1 MRLVNARYIVANK
14 RGIKL
19 KLNLLPLLF
28 SPKQGRDSIMEQYIK
43 VNEDY
48 FENEDLKGCE
58 ILLMSM
64 LEDRMESSIQRPEFF
79 DKKMGDYF
87 VIYTREE
94 LSKKLGLNLGTITNM
109 FKKLVNKGYLVIKHQ
124 FNGASKL
131 FLPRFNHETVTNEKV
146 NNDNVSSK
154 IELPKSENFISNH
167 RTKLNKYITDNTDN
181 TCSETNSKNH
191 VNLNQK
197 TVVQKP
203 DQTKVIKQ
211 AELDVIANSLVT
223 KVHLPK
229 PAVNIMKT
237 FSFGDPKKLYA
248 YAGLLFKAKSAV
260 SKQAKSV
267 QNAQEA
273 LSFEL
278 NTDYQETLDQ
288 DLKRIIVSA
297 NKKTSQPE
305 GYMMTS
311 LIDMFQN
318 KVNDYCSHDVQS
330 VIG

>member
-1 MRLVNARYIVANK
+1 M
-14 RGIKL
+14 
-19 KLNLLPLLF
+19 
-28 SPKQGRDSIMEQYIK
+28 KQFIK
-43 VNEDY
+43 VSEDY
-48 FENEDLKGCE
+48 FEDENLKGCE

-79 DKKMGDYF
+79 DKKMGDHF
-87 VIYTREE
+87 VIYTRAE
-94 LSKKLGLNLGTITNM
+94 LSKKLGLNLGTVTNM

-131 FLPRFNHETVTNEKV
+131 FLPKFNHETS
-146 NNDNVSSK
+146 NDNVSSK
-154 IELPKSENFISNH
+154 FELPKSENFISNH
-167 RTKLNKYITDNTDN
+167 RTKLNKQTTDNTND
-181 TCSETNSKNH
+181 TCSETNSPKDS
-191 VNLNQK
+191 NLTQK
-197 TVVQKP
+197 PVVQKP
-203 DQTKVIKQ
+203 DQNKVIKQ

-229 PAVNIMKT
+229 QAVNIMKT

-260 SKQAKSV
+260 SKQAKSI

-278 NTDYQETLDQ
+278 NTDYQETLDT

-297 NKKTSQPE
+297 NKKTSHPD

-318 KVNDYCSHDVQS
+318 KVNDYCSREIPS

>member
-1 MRLVNARYIVANK
+1 M
-14 RGIKL
+14 
-19 KLNLLPLLF
+19 
-28 SPKQGRDSIMEQYIK
+28 KQFIK

-48 FENEDLKGCE
+48 FEDENLKGCE

-79 DKKMGDYF
+79 DKKMGDHF
-87 VIYTREE
+87 VIYTRAE
-94 LSKKLGLNLGTITNM
+94 LSKKLGLNLGTVTNM

-131 FLPRFNHETVTNEKV
+131 FLPKFNHETS
-146 NNDNVSSK
+146 NDNVSSK
-154 IELPKSENFISNH
+154 FELPKNENFISNH
-167 RTKLNKYITDNTDN
+167 RTKLNKQITDNTND
-181 TCSETNSKNH
+181 TCSLKDSNIT
-191 VNLNQK
+191 QK
-197 TVVQKP
+197 PVVQKP
-203 DQTKVIKQ
+203 DQNKVIKQ

-229 PAVNIMKT
+229 QAVNIMKT

-260 SKQAKSV
+260 SKQAKTI

-278 NTDYQETLDQ
+278 NTAYQETLDM

-297 NKKTSQPE
+297 NKKTSRPDS
-305 GYMMTS
+305 YMMTS
-311 LIDMFQN
+311 LMDMFQN

>member
-1 MRLVNARYIVANK
+1 M
-14 RGIKL
+14 
-19 KLNLLPLLF
+19 
-28 SPKQGRDSIMEQYIK
+28 KQFIK

-48 FENEDLKGCE
+48 FEDENLKGCE

-79 DKKMGDYF
+79 DKKMGDHF

-124 FNGASKL
+124 FNKASKL
-131 FLPRFNHETVTNEKV
+131 FLPKFNHET
-146 NNDNVSSK
+146 NNDNVSSNF
-154 IELPKSENFISNH
+154 ELTKSENFISNH
-167 RTKLNKYITDNTDN
+167 RTKLNKQTTDNTND
-181 TCSETNSKNH
+181 TCSQTNSPKDS
-191 VNLNQK
+191 NL
-197 TVVQKP
+197 TQKP
-203 DQTKVIKQ
+203 DQNKVIKQ

-229 PAVNIMKT
+229 QAVNIMKT

-260 SKQAKSV
+260 SKQAKSI

-278 NTDYQETLDQ
+278 NTDYQETLDT

-297 NKKTSQPE
+297 NKKTSQPD
-305 GYMMTS
+305 GYMMAS
-311 LIDMFQN
+311 LMDMFQN
-318 KVNDYCSHDVQS
+318 KVNDYCSHDVVS

>member
-1 MRLVNARYIVANK
+1 M
-14 RGIKL
+14 
-19 KLNLLPLLF
+19 
-28 SPKQGRDSIMEQYIK
+28 KQFIK
-43 VNEDY
+43 VSEDY
-48 FENEDLKGCE
+48 FEDENLKGCE

-79 DKKMGDYF
+79 DKKMGDHF

-109 FKKLVNKGYLVIKHQ
+109 FKKLVNKGYLVVKHQ

-131 FLPRFNHETVTNEKV
+131 FLPKFNHET

-154 IELPKSENFISNH
+154 IELPKNENFISNH
-167 RTKLNKYITDNTDN
+167 RTKLNKQITDNTDN
-181 TCSETNSKNH
+181 TYPETNSSKDS
-191 VNLNQK
+191 NL
-197 TVVQKP
+197 TQKP
-203 DQTKVIKQ
+203 DQNKVIQQ

-229 PAVNIMKT
+229 QAVNIMKT
-237 FSFGDPKKLYA
+237 FSFGDPKKLYS

-260 SKQAKSV
+260 SKQAKSI

-278 NTDYQETLDQ
+278 NTDYEETLDT

-297 NKKTSQPE
+297 NKKTSQPD

-311 LIDMFQN
+311 LMDMFQN
-318 KVNDYCSHDVQS
+318 KVNDYCSHDIQS

>member
-1 MRLVNARYIVANK
+1 M
-14 RGIKL
+14 
-19 KLNLLPLLF
+19 
-28 SPKQGRDSIMEQYIK
+28 KQFIK

-48 FENEDLKGCE
+48 FEDENLKGCE

-79 DKKMGDYF
+79 DKKMGDHF
-87 VIYTREE
+87 VIYTRAE
-94 LSKKLGLNLGTITNM
+94 LSKKLGLNLGTVTNM

-131 FLPRFNHETVTNEKV
+131 FLPKFNHETS
-146 NNDNVSSK
+146 NDNVSSK
-154 IELPKSENFISNH
+154 FELPKNENFISNH
-167 RTKLNKYITDNTDN
+167 RTKLNKQITDNTNDTRSLKDSN
-181 TCSETNSKNH
+181 IT
-191 VNLNQK
+191 QK
-197 TVVQKP
+197 PVVQKP
-203 DQTKVIKQ
+203 DQNKVIKQ

-229 PAVNIMKT
+229 QAVNIMKT

-260 SKQAKSV
+260 SKQAKTI

-278 NTDYQETLDQ
+278 NTAYQETLDM

-297 NKKTSQPE
+297 NKKTSRPD

-311 LIDMFQN
+311 LMDMFQN

>member
-1 MRLVNARYIVANK
+1 M
-14 RGIKL
+14 
-19 KLNLLPLLF
+19 
-28 SPKQGRDSIMEQYIK
+28 KQFIK

-48 FENEDLKGCE
+48 FEDENLKGCE

-79 DKKMGDYF
+79 DKKMGDHF

-131 FLPRFNHETVTNEKV
+131 FLPKFNHETS
-146 NNDNVSSK
+146 NDNVSSK
-154 IELPKSENFISNH
+154 FELPKSENFISNH
-167 RTKLNKYITDNTDN
+167 RTKLNKQITDNTND
-181 TCSETNSKNH
+181 TCSRTNSPKDS
-191 VNLNQK
+191 NL
-197 TVVQKP
+197 TQKP
-203 DQTKVIKQ
+203 DQNKVIQQ
-211 AELDVIANSLVT
+211 ADLDVIANSLVT

-229 PAVNIMKT
+229 QAVNIMKT

-260 SKQAKSV
+260 SKQAKSI

-278 NTDYQETLDQ
+278 NTDYQETLDT

-297 NKKTSQPE
+297 NKKTSQPD
-305 GYMMTS
+305 GYLMTS

-318 KVNDYCSHDVQS
+318 KVNDYCSHSVQS

>member
-1 MRLVNARYIVANK
+1 M
-14 RGIKL
+14 
-19 KLNLLPLLF
+19 
-28 SPKQGRDSIMEQYIK
+28 KQFIK

-48 FENEDLKGCE
+48 FEDENLKGCE

-79 DKKMGDYF
+79 DKKMGDHF

-131 FLPRFNHETVTNEKV
+131 FLPKFNHETS
-146 NNDNVSSK
+146 NDNVSSK
-154 IELPKSENFISNH
+154 FELPKSENFISNH
-167 RTKLNKYITDNTDN
+167 RTKLNKQITDNTND
-181 TCSETNSKNH
+181 TCSRTNSPKDS
-191 VNLNQK
+191 NL
-197 TVVQKP
+197 TQKP
-203 DQTKVIKQ
+203 DQNKVIKQ

-229 PAVNIMKT
+229 QAVNIMKT

-260 SKQAKSV
+260 SKQAKSI

-278 NTDYQETLDQ
+278 NTDYQETLDT

-297 NKKTSQPE
+297 NKKTSQPD
-305 GYMMTS
+305 GYLMTS

-318 KVNDYCSHDVQS
+318 KVNDYCSHSVQS

>member
-1 MRLVNARYIVANK
+1 M
-14 RGIKL
+14 
-19 KLNLLPLLF
+19 
-28 SPKQGRDSIMEQYIK
+28 KQFIK

-48 FENEDLKGCE
+48 FEDENLKGCE

-79 DKKMGDYF
+79 DKKMGDHF

-131 FLPRFNHETVTNEKV
+131 FLPKFNHETS
-146 NNDNVSSK
+146 NDNVSSK
-154 IELPKSENFISNH
+154 FELPKSENFISNH
-167 RTKLNKYITDNTDN
+167 RTKLNKQITDNTND
-181 TCSETNSKNH
+181 TCSRTNSPKDS
-191 VNLNQK
+191 NL
-197 TVVQKP
+197 TQKP
-203 DQTKVIKQ
+203 DQNKVIKQ

-229 PAVNIMKT
+229 QAVNIMKT

-260 SKQAKSV
+260 SKQAKNV

-278 NTDYQETLDQ
+278 NTDYQETLDT

-297 NKKTSQPE
+297 NKKTSQPD
-305 GYMMTS
+305 GYLMTS

-318 KVNDYCSHDVQS
+318 KVNDYCSHSVQS

>member
-1 MRLVNARYIVANK
+1 M
-14 RGIKL
+14 
-19 KLNLLPLLF
+19 
-28 SPKQGRDSIMEQYIK
+28 KQFIK
-43 VNEDY
+43 VSEDY
-48 FENEDLKGCE
+48 FEDENLKGCE

-79 DKKMGDYF
+79 DKKMGDHF
-87 VIYTREE
+87 VIYTRAE

-131 FLPRFNHETVTNEKV
+131 FLPKFNHETS
-146 NNDNVSSK
+146 NDNVSSNF
-154 IELPKSENFISNH
+154 ELPKSENFISNH
-167 RTKLNKYITDNTDN
+167 RTKLNKQTTDNTND
-181 TCSETNSKNH
+181 TCSRTNSPKDSNIT
-191 VNLNQK
+191 QK
-197 TVVQKP
+197 PVVQKP
-203 DQTKVIKQ
+203 DQNKVIKQ

-229 PAVNIMKT
+229 QAVNIMKT

-260 SKQAKSV
+260 SKQAKSI

-278 NTDYQETLDQ
+278 NTDYQETLDT
-288 DLKRIIVSA
+288 DLKRIIVLA
-297 NKKTSQPE
+297 NKKTSQPD
-305 GYMMTS
+305 GYMMAS
-311 LIDMFQN
+311 LMDMFQN

>member
-1 MRLVNARYIVANK
+1 M
-14 RGIKL
+14 
-19 KLNLLPLLF
+19 
-28 SPKQGRDSIMEQYIK
+28 KQFIK

-48 FENEDLKGCE
+48 FEDENLKGCE

-79 DKKMGDYF
+79 DKKMGDHF

-124 FNGASKL
+124 FNKASKL
-131 FLPRFNHETVTNEKV
+131 FLPKFNHET
-146 NNDNVSSK
+146 NNDNVSSNF
-154 IELPKSENFISNH
+154 ELTKSENFISNH
-167 RTKLNKYITDNTDN
+167 RTKLNKQTTDNTND
-181 TCSETNSKNH
+181 TCSQTNSPKDS
-191 VNLNQK
+191 NL
-197 TVVQKP
+197 TQKP
-203 DQTKVIKQ
+203 DQNKVIKQ

-229 PAVNIMKT
+229 QAVNIMKT

-260 SKQAKSV
+260 SKQAKSI

-278 NTDYQETLDQ
+278 NTDYQETLDT

-297 NKKTSQPE
+297 NKKTSQPD
-305 GYMMTS
+305 GYMMAS
-311 LIDMFQN
+311 LMDMFQN
-318 KVNDYCSHDVQS
+318 KVNDYCSHDFVS

>member
-1 MRLVNARYIVANK
+1 M
-14 RGIKL
+14 
-19 KLNLLPLLF
+19 
-28 SPKQGRDSIMEQYIK
+28 KQFIK

-48 FENEDLKGCE
+48 FEDENLKGCE

-79 DKKMGDYF
+79 DKKMGDHF

-131 FLPRFNHETVTNEKV
+131 FLPKFNHETS
-146 NNDNVSSK
+146 NDNVSSK
-154 IELPKSENFISNH
+154 FELPKSENFISNH
-167 RTKLNKYITDNTDN
+167 RTKLNKQITDNTND
-181 TCSETNSKNH
+181 TCSRTNSPKDS
-191 VNLNQK
+191 NL
-197 TVVQKP
+197 TQKP
-203 DQTKVIKQ
+203 DQNKVIKQ

-229 PAVNIMKT
+229 QAVNIMKT
-237 FSFGDPKKLYA
+237 FSFGDSKKLYA

-260 SKQAKSV
+260 SKQAKSI

-278 NTDYQETLDQ
+278 NTDYQETLDT
-288 DLKRIIVSA
+288 DLKRIIVLA
-297 NKKTSQPE
+297 NKKTSQPD
-305 GYMMTS
+305 GYMMAS
-311 LIDMFQN
+311 LMDMFQN
-318 KVNDYCSHDVQS
+318 KVNDYCSHDIQS
-330 VIG
+330 VIS

>member
-1 MRLVNARYIVANK
+1 M
-14 RGIKL
+14 
-19 KLNLLPLLF
+19 
-28 SPKQGRDSIMEQYIK
+28 KQFIK

-48 FENEDLKGCE
+48 FEDENLKGCE

-79 DKKMGDYF
+79 DKKMGDHF
-87 VIYTREE
+87 VIYTRAE

-124 FNGASKL
+124 FNKASKL
-131 FLPRFNHETVTNEKV
+131 FLPKFNHETS
-146 NNDNVSSK
+146 NDNVSSK

-167 RTKLNKYITDNTDN
+167 RTKLNKQITDNTND
-181 TCSETNSKNH
+181 TCSRTNSSKDS
-191 VNLNQK
+191 NL
-197 TVVQKP
+197 TQKP
-203 DQTKVIKQ
+203 DQNKVIQQ

-229 PAVNIMKT
+229 QAVNIMKT

-260 SKQAKSV
+260 SKQAKNIL
-267 QNAQEA
+267 NAQEA

-278 NTDYQETLDQ
+278 NTDYEETLDT

-311 LIDMFQN
+311 LMDMFQN
-318 KVNDYCSHDVQS
+318 KVNDYCIRDIES
-330 VIG
+330 VL

>member
-1 MRLVNARYIVANK
+1 M
-14 RGIKL
+14 
-19 KLNLLPLLF
+19 
-28 SPKQGRDSIMEQYIK
+28 KQFIK

-48 FENEDLKGCE
+48 FGDENLKGCE

-79 DKKMGDYF
+79 DKKMGDHF

-109 FKKLVNKGYLVIKHQ
+109 FKKLVNKGYLVVKHQ

-131 FLPRFNHETVTNEKV
+131 FLPKFNHET

-167 RTKLNKYITDNTDN
+167 RTKLNKQITDNTDN
-181 TCSETNSKNH
+181 TCSEINSPKDS
-191 VNLNQK
+191 NLTQK
-197 TVVQKP
+197 PVVQKP
-203 DQTKVIKQ
+203 DQNKVIKQ
-211 AELDVIANSLVT
+211 AELDVISNSLVT

-229 PAVNIMKT
+229 QAVNIMKT

-260 SKQAKSV
+260 SKQAKSI

-278 NTDYQETLDQ
+278 NTDYQETLDT

-297 NKKTSQPE
+297 NKKTSRPD

-311 LIDMFQN
+311 LMDMFQN
-318 KVNDYCSHDVQS
+318 KVNDYCSRDIES
-330 VIG
+330 VL

>member
-1 MRLVNARYIVANK
+1 M
-14 RGIKL
+14 
-19 KLNLLPLLF
+19 
-28 SPKQGRDSIMEQYIK
+28 KQFIK
-43 VNEDY
+43 VSEDY
-48 FENEDLKGCE
+48 FKDENLKGCE

-79 DKKMGDYF
+79 DKKMGDHF

-131 FLPRFNHETVTNEKV
+131 FLPKFNHETS
-146 NNDNVSSK
+146 NDNVSSK
-154 IELPKSENFISNH
+154 FELPKSENFISNH
-167 RTKLNKYITDNTDN
+167 RTNSNKQITDNTND
-181 TCSETNSKNH
+181 TCSRTNSPKDSNI
-191 VNLNQK
+191 
-197 TVVQKP
+197 TQKP
-203 DQTKVIKQ
+203 DQNKVIKQ

-229 PAVNIMKT
+229 QAVNIMKT
-237 FSFGDPKKLYA
+237 FSFGDPKKLYS

-278 NTDYQETLDQ
+278 NTDYQETLDT

-297 NKKTSQPE
+297 NKKTSQPD

-318 KVNDYCSHDVQS
+318 KVNDYCSHDIQS
-330 VIG
+330 VIS

>member
-1 MRLVNARYIVANK
+1 M
-14 RGIKL
+14 
-19 KLNLLPLLF
+19 
-28 SPKQGRDSIMEQYIK
+28 KQFIK

-48 FENEDLKGCE
+48 FEDENLKGCE

-79 DKKMGDYF
+79 DKKMGDHF

-124 FNGASKL
+124 FNKASKL
-131 FLPRFNHETVTNEKV
+131 FLPKFNHETS
-146 NNDNVSSK
+146 NDNVSSK
-154 IELPKSENFISNH
+154 FELPKSEIFISNH
-167 RTKLNKYITDNTDN
+167 RTKLNKQITDNTND
-181 TCSETNSKNH
+181 TCSRTNSSKDS
-191 VNLNQK
+191 NL
-197 TVVQKP
+197 TQKP
-203 DQTKVIKQ
+203 DQNKVIQQ

-229 PAVNIMKT
+229 QAVNIMKT
-237 FSFGDPKKLYA
+237 FSFGNPKKLYA
-248 YAGLLFKAKSAV
+248 YAGLLFKSKSAV
-260 SKQAKSV
+260 SKQAKNV

-278 NTDYQETLDQ
+278 NTDYQETLDT

-311 LIDMFQN
+311 LMDMFQN
-318 KVNDYCSHDVQS
+318 KVNDYCSHDVVS

>member
-1 MRLVNARYIVANK
+1 MQ
-14 RGIKL
+14 
-19 KLNLLPLLF
+19 F
-28 SPKQGRDSIMEQYIK
+28 IK
-43 VNEDY
+43 VSEDY
-48 FENEDLKGCE
+48 FEDENLKGCE

-79 DKKMGDYF
+79 DKKMGDHF

-109 FKKLVNKGYLVIKHQ
+109 FKKLVNKGYLVVKHQ

-131 FLPRFNHETVTNEKV
+131 FLPKFNHET

-167 RTKLNKYITDNTDN
+167 RTKLNKQITDNTDN
-181 TCSETNSKNH
+181 TCSRTNSSKDS
-191 VNLNQK
+191 NL
-197 TVVQKP
+197 TQKP
-203 DQTKVIKQ
+203 DQNKVIQQ

-229 PAVNIMKT
+229 QAVNIMKT

-260 SKQAKSV
+260 SKQAKNIL
-267 QNAQEA
+267 NAQEA

-278 NTDYQETLDQ
+278 NTDYQETLDT

-297 NKKTSQPE
+297 NKKTSQPD

-311 LIDMFQN
+311 LMDMFQN
-318 KVNDYCSHDVQS
+318 KVNDYCIRDIES
-330 VIG
+330 VL

>member
-1 MRLVNARYIVANK
+1 MQFFKVKESN
-14 RGIKL
+14 
-19 KLNLLPLLF
+19 LN
-28 SPKQGRDSIMEQYIK
+28 S
-43 VNEDY
+43 
-48 FENEDLKGCE
+48 DLKGGNE
-58 ILLMSM
+58 ILIYSL
-64 LEDRMESSIQRPEFF
+64 LEDRMQASTKNKDFF
-79 DKKMGDYF
+79 SKKFNDYY
-87 VIYTREE
+87 VIYTRDE
-94 LSKKLGLNLGTITNM
+94 LAMKLGVNVSTITEV
-109 FKKLVNKGYLVIKHQ
+109 FKRLVKKGYLVMKHQ
-124 FNGASKL
+124 FNGATKL
-131 FLPRFNHETVTNEKV
+131 FLPKFENETNPEA
-146 NNDNVSSK
+146 NNGNVKREIQRPEIGKPNSSRT
-154 IELPKSENFISNH
+154 LNSN
-167 RTKLNKYITDNTDN
+167 KQITDNTND
-181 TCSETNSKNH
+181 TCSRTNSPKDS
-191 VNLNQK
+191 NL
-197 TVVQKP
+197 TQKP
-203 DQTKVIKQ
+203 DQNKVIKQ

-229 PAVNIMKT
+229 QAVNIMKT

-278 NTDYQETLDQ
+278 NTAYQETLDM

-297 NKKTSQPE
+297 NKKTSRPD

-311 LIDMFQN
+311 LMDMFQN

>member
-1 MRLVNARYIVANK
+1 M
-14 RGIKL
+14 
-19 KLNLLPLLF
+19 
-28 SPKQGRDSIMEQYIK
+28 KQFIK

-48 FENEDLKGCE
+48 FEDENLKGCE

-79 DKKMGDYF
+79 DKKMGDHF
-87 VIYTREE
+87 LIYTREE

-124 FNGASKL
+124 FNKASKL
-131 FLPRFNHETVTNEKV
+131 FLPKFNHET
-146 NNDNVSSK
+146 NNDNVSSNF
-154 IELPKSENFISNH
+154 ELTKSENFISNH
-167 RTKLNKYITDNTDN
+167 RTKLNKQTTDNTND
-181 TCSETNSKNH
+181 TCSQTNSPKDS
-191 VNLNQK
+191 NL
-197 TVVQKP
+197 TQKP
-203 DQTKVIKQ
+203 DQNKVIKQ

-229 PAVNIMKT
+229 QAVNIMKT

-260 SKQAKSV
+260 SKQAKSI

-278 NTDYQETLDQ
+278 NTDYQETLDT

-297 NKKTSQPE
+297 NKKTSQPD
-305 GYMMTS
+305 GYMMAS
-311 LIDMFQN
+311 LMDMFQN
-318 KVNDYCSHDVQS
+318 KVNDYCSHDVVS

>member
-1 MRLVNARYIVANK
+1 M
-14 RGIKL
+14 
-19 KLNLLPLLF
+19 
-28 SPKQGRDSIMEQYIK
+28 KQFIK

-48 FENEDLKGCE
+48 FGDENLKGCE

-79 DKKMGDYF
+79 DKKMGDHF

-131 FLPRFNHETVTNEKV
+131 FLPKFNHET
-146 NNDNVSSK
+146 NNDNVSSNF
-154 IELPKSENFISNH
+154 ELPKSENFISNH
-167 RTKLNKYITDNTDN
+167 RTKLNKQTTDNTND
-181 TCSETNSKNH
+181 TCSRTNSPKDSNI
-191 VNLNQK
+191 
-197 TVVQKP
+197 TQKP
-203 DQTKVIKQ
+203 DQNKVIKQ

-229 PAVNIMKT
+229 QAVNIMKT

-260 SKQAKSV
+260 SKQAKNIL
-267 QNAQEA
+267 NAQEA

-278 NTDYQETLDQ
+278 NTDYQETLDT

-297 NKKTSQPE
+297 NKKTSQPD

-311 LIDMFQN
+311 LMDMFQN
-318 KVNDYCSHDVQS
+318 KVNDYCIHDVVYQ
-330 VIG
+330 

>member
-1 MRLVNARYIVANK
+1 M
-14 RGIKL
+14 
-19 KLNLLPLLF
+19 
-28 SPKQGRDSIMEQYIK
+28 KQFIK

-48 FENEDLKGCE
+48 FEDENLKGCE

-79 DKKMGDYF
+79 DKKMGDHF
-87 VIYTREE
+87 VIYTRAE
-94 LSKKLGLNLGTITNM
+94 LSKKLGLNLGTVTNM

-131 FLPRFNHETVTNEKV
+131 FLPKFNHETS
-146 NNDNVSSK
+146 NDNVSSK
-154 IELPKSENFISNH
+154 FELPKNENFISNH
-167 RTKLNKYITDNTDN
+167 RTKLNKQITDNTND
-181 TCSETNSKNH
+181 TCSLKDSNIT
-191 VNLNQK
+191 QK
-197 TVVQKP
+197 PVVQKP
-203 DQTKVIKQ
+203 DQNKVIKQ

-229 PAVNIMKT
+229 QAVNIMKT

-278 NTDYQETLDQ
+278 NTDYQKTLDT

-297 NKKTSQPE
+297 NKKTSQPD

-311 LIDMFQN
+311 LMDMFQN
-318 KVNDYCSHDVQS
+318 KVNDYCCHDVQS

>member
-1 MRLVNARYIVANK
+1 MQ
-14 RGIKL
+14 
-19 KLNLLPLLF
+19 F
-28 SPKQGRDSIMEQYIK
+28 IK
-43 VNEDY
+43 VSEDY
-48 FENEDLKGCE
+48 FEDENLKGCE

-79 DKKMGDYF
+79 DKKMGDHF

-131 FLPRFNHETVTNEKV
+131 FLPKFNHET
-146 NNDNVSSK
+146 NNDNVSSNF
-154 IELPKSENFISNH
+154 ELTKSENFISNH
-167 RTKLNKYITDNTDN
+167 RTKLNKQTTDNTND
-181 TCSETNSKNH
+181 TCSQTNSPKDS
-191 VNLNQK
+191 NL
-197 TVVQKP
+197 TQKP
-203 DQTKVIKQ
+203 DQNKVIKQ

-229 PAVNIMKT
+229 QAVNIMKT

-260 SKQAKSV
+260 SKQAKSI

-278 NTDYQETLDQ
+278 NTDYQETLDT

-297 NKKTSQPE
+297 NKKTSQPD
-305 GYMMTS
+305 GYMMAS
-311 LIDMFQN
+311 LMDMFQN
-318 KVNDYCSHDVQS
+318 KVNDYCSHDVVS

>member
-1 MRLVNARYIVANK
+1 M
-14 RGIKL
+14 
-19 KLNLLPLLF
+19 
-28 SPKQGRDSIMEQYIK
+28 KQFIK
-43 VNEDY
+43 VSEDY
-48 FENEDLKGCE
+48 FEDENLKGCE

-79 DKKMGDYF
+79 DKKMGDHF

-131 FLPRFNHETVTNEKV
+131 FLPKFNHETS
-146 NNDNVSSK
+146 NDNVSSK
-154 IELPKSENFISNH
+154 FELPKSENFISNH
-167 RTKLNKYITDNTDN
+167 RTKLNKQITDNTND
-181 TCSETNSKNH
+181 TCSETNSSKDSNIT
-191 VNLNQK
+191 QK
-197 TVVQKP
+197 PVVQKP
-203 DQTKVIKQ
+203 DQNKVIKQ

-229 PAVNIMKT
+229 QAVNIMKT
-237 FSFGDPKKLYA
+237 FAFGDPKKLYS

-278 NTDYQETLDQ
+278 NTDYQETLDT

-297 NKKTSQPE
+297 NKKTSQPD

>member
-1 MRLVNARYIVANK
+1 M
-14 RGIKL
+14 
-19 KLNLLPLLF
+19 
-28 SPKQGRDSIMEQYIK
+28 KQFIK
-43 VNEDY
+43 VSEDY
-48 FENEDLKGCE
+48 FEDENLKGCE

-79 DKKMGDYF
+79 DKKMGDHF

-124 FNGASKL
+124 FNKASKL
-131 FLPRFNHETVTNEKV
+131 FLPKFNHETS
-146 NNDNVSSK
+146 NDNVSSNF
-154 IELPKSENFISNH
+154 ELPKSENFISNH
-167 RTKLNKYITDNTDN
+167 RTKLNKQITDNTDN
-181 TCSETNSKNH
+181 TYPEINSPKDS
-191 VNLNQK
+191 NLTQK
-197 TVVQKP
+197 PVVQKP
-203 DQTKVIKQ
+203 DQNKVIKQ

-229 PAVNIMKT
+229 QAVNIMKT
-237 FSFGDPKKLYA
+237 FSFGDPKKLYS

-260 SKQAKSV
+260 SKQAKSI

-278 NTDYQETLDQ
+278 NTDYQETLDT

-311 LIDMFQN
+311 LMDMFQN
-318 KVNDYCSHDVQS
+318 KVNDYCIRDIQS
-330 VIG
+330 VL

>member
-1 MRLVNARYIVANK
+1 M
-14 RGIKL
+14 
-19 KLNLLPLLF
+19 
-28 SPKQGRDSIMEQYIK
+28 KQFIK
-43 VNEDY
+43 VSEDY
-48 FENEDLKGCE
+48 FEDENLKGCE

-79 DKKMGDYF
+79 DKKMGDHF

-131 FLPRFNHETVTNEKV
+131 FLPKFNHETS
-146 NNDNVSSK
+146 NDNVSSNF
-154 IELPKSENFISNH
+154 ELPKSENFISNH
-167 RTKLNKYITDNTDN
+167 RTKLNKQTTDNTND
-181 TCSETNSKNH
+181 TCSRTNSPKDS
-191 VNLNQK
+191 NL
-197 TVVQKP
+197 TQKP
-203 DQTKVIKQ
+203 DQNKVIKQ

-229 PAVNIMKT
+229 QAVNIMKT

-260 SKQAKSV
+260 SKQAKSI

-278 NTDYQETLDQ
+278 NTDYQETLDT

-311 LIDMFQN
+311 LMDMFQN

>member
-1 MRLVNARYIVANK
+1 M
-14 RGIKL
+14 
-19 KLNLLPLLF
+19 
-28 SPKQGRDSIMEQYIK
+28 KQFIK
-43 VNEDY
+43 VSEEY
-48 FENEDLKGCE
+48 FEDENLKGCE

-79 DKKMGDYF
+79 DKKMGDHF

-94 LSKKLGLNLGTITNM
+94 LSNKLGLNSGTITNM
-109 FKKLVNKGYLVIKHQ
+109 FKKLVNKGYLVVKRQ

-131 FLPRFNHETVTNEKV
+131 FLPKFNHETS
-146 NNDNVSSK
+146 NDNVSSNF
-154 IELPKSENFISNH
+154 ELPKSENFIFNH
-167 RTKLNKYITDNTDN
+167 RTKLNKQITDNTND
-181 TCSETNSKNH
+181 TCSRTNSPKDS
-191 VNLNQK
+191 NL
-197 TVVQKP
+197 TQKP
-203 DQTKVIKQ
+203 EVQNPDQNKVIQQ

-223 KVHLPK
+223 KAHLPK
-229 PAVNIMKT
+229 QAVNILKT
-237 FSFGDPKKLYA
+237 FSFGDPKKLYS

-260 SKQAKSV
+260 SKQANSV
-267 QNAQEA
+267 QNAQTA

-278 NTDYQETLDQ
+278 NTDYQETLDM

-318 KVNDYCSHDVQS
+318 KVNDYCSHSVQS